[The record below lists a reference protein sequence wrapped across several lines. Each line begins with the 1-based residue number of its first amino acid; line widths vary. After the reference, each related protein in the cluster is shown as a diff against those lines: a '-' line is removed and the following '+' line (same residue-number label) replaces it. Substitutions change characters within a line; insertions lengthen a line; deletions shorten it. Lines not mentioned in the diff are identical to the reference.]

1 MSRSLRSP
9 EHRALCELL
18 IAARKEA
25 DLTQEE
31 VADRLKRP
39 QSFVAKYEGGERRV
53 DVIEFIEVAPALRRD
68 PCELFEAP
76 VRAAPSKSRR
86 RRRFEFGAISALASR
101 WEGGR

>member
-18 IAARKEA
+18 IAARNEA
-25 DLTQEE
+25 DLTQAA
-31 VADRLKRP
+31 VADRLRRP

-53 DVIEFIEVAPALRRD
+53 DVIEFIEVTRALRRD
-68 PCELFEAP
+68 PRELFVAL

-86 RRRFEFGAISALASR
+86 WRAL
-101 WEGGR
+101 